1 MIEESDSDE
10 IAASAADD
18 ERAGAGGASE
28 SGTEPQ
34 VSLRE
39 ELERAAAGLSYMSES
54 DYPYKFFSL
63 PSEGEDDLTPE
74 GFLKSFGL
82 SRQLLDEL
90 GAQTERLV
98 EQRSLEDFFPGEDD
112 IAERRGADTS
122 DPEVVAEW
130 EKLRG
135 LLAALKRLRN
145 VTVFRVG
152 QVEIRC
158 YIAGLDEQG
167 NIAGLV
173 TTAIET

>member
-1 MIEESDSDE
+1 MIEGSDFE
-10 IAASAADD
+10 QTAASAADD
-18 ERAGAGGASE
+18 ERAGACGSRESE
-28 SGTEPQ
+28 SKSQ
-34 VSLRE
+34 LSLRE
-39 ELERAAAGLSYMSES
+39 ELEQAAAGLSYMSES

-63 PSEGEDDLTPE
+63 PAEGEDDLTPE
-74 GFLKSFGL
+74 GFLKRFGL

-98 EQRSLEDFFPGEDD
+98 EQCSLEDFFPGEDD
-112 IAERRGADTS
+112 IAERRGTDTS
-122 DPEVVAEW
+122 NPEVVAEW
-130 EKLRG
+130 EKLQRM
-135 LLAALKRLRN
+135 LAALKRLRK